1 MVEVETDIKKMNLR
15 SIAPGFIGFNVK
27 ARDTEANQATHDS
40 FREFCKVETDRNYTQ
55 GLNKLLEYYSGDYKY
70 EMIYET
76 IQEVKVLIEDL
87 RSSVITLQET
97 PKVEED
103 EESDS
108 F

>member
-27 ARDTEANQATHDS
+27 ARDTEANQGTHDS

-55 GLNKLLEYYSGDYKY
+55 GLNKLLEYYAGDYKY
-70 EMIYET
+70 EMIYST
-76 IQEVKVLIEDL
+76 IQELRVLIEDL
-87 RSSVITLQET
+87 KGSVVALQAK
-97 PKVEED
+97 PKEDD

>member
-55 GLNKLLEYYSGDYKY
+55 GLNKLLDYYAGDYKY

-87 RSSVITLQET
+87 KGSVVALQDK
-97 PKVEED
+97 PKED
-103 EESDS
+103 NEESTS

>member
-55 GLNKLLEYYSGDYKY
+55 GLNKLLDYYAGDYKY
-70 EMIYET
+70 EMIYST

-87 RSSVITLQET
+87 RSSVISLQSK
-97 PKVEED
+97 PKED
-103 EESDS
+103 EEDS
-108 F
+108 SSF